1 MQDRAGALHARC
13 RPVAVSI
20 KIAVAVATILLT
32 CGAFAQ
38 TMSSAIAGRVTSQ
51 GKPLS
56 HVKVTVDSDALQ
68 STRTVLT
75 SARGTF
81 WAGVLPPG
89 IYRIAF
95 AHKGTVTVTR
105 KAELHA
111 GETIHVDADLPPSE
125 EGESVTVTT
134 MAHSVL
140 EQPRI
145 VTTVEP
151 EIIEPLPIGREL
163 SERIALVP
171 GVMHGTIR
179 GSSENL
185 WIVDGAEQ
193 RRRGADVEVEEAIED
208 AAVLTTPTSAEYG
221 RFSGGAI
228 LAVSRYGGND
238 LHGSVRAGGGKSY
251 RTRIE
256 STIGGRVIRDALWL
270 FLAGETRESSLFGKV
285 TGTVAR
291 HTLIASALRA
301 SETDE
306 SRAAAEYV
314 GALTSR
320 LTLTARADT
329 SRIGDLRE
337 HDAAIAIHDIVPTLI
352 ADQVITAGG
361 EQHAVFFDDEL
372 RAARWLFHAGIR
384 HDDDAGTSPRLGIA
398 YDLHGTGAMRIATT
412 YGRYATPF
420 DSAREAA
427 ITFSQRILT
436 NGYVRASIVHRT
448 FDSGDDY
455 RAVEA
460 DARAQYL
467 FFNLG
472 GTATIGHRIRA
483 AALWISGEP
492 PALEQHF
499 TVSILEQ
506 YRDAHA
512 STGVALLYRF
522 ARFPWEPFAKLD
534 ALDVFSHRC
543 ALRAAL
549 GARF

>member
-1 MQDRAGALHARC
+1 MT
-13 RPVAVSI
+13 
-20 KIAVAVATILLT
+20 IAATIVFT
-32 CGAFAQ
+32 FSAFAQ

-51 GKPLS
+51 GKPLAR
-56 HVKVTVDSDALQ
+56 VKVTVDSDALQ
-68 STRTVLT
+68 ATRTVLT

-111 GETIHVDADLPPSE
+111 GETIHVDADLPPGE

-171 GVMHGTIR
+171 GVMGGTIR
-179 GSSENL
+179 GSGENL
-185 WIVDGAEQ
+185 WIVDGVEQ

-208 AAVLTTPTSAEYG
+208 AAVLTTPTSAEFG
-221 RFSGGAI
+221 RFSGGVI

-238 LHGSVRAGGGKSY
+238 LHGSVRAQWGPGAPAV
-251 RTRIE
+251 E

-270 FLAGETRESSLFGKV
+270 FLAGETHENSLFGKV

-301 SETDE
+301 SENDE

-320 LTLTARADT
+320 LTVTARADT
-329 SRIGDLRE
+329 SRIGDVRE
-337 HDAAIAIHDIVPTLI
+337 HDGAIAIHDIVPTLI

-372 RAARWLFHAGIR
+372 RAARWLFHAGVR

-398 YDLHGTGAMRIATT
+398 YDLHGAGAMRIATT

-420 DSAREAA
+420 DAAREAA
-427 ITFSQRILT
+427 ITFSQRIFT
-436 NGYVRASIVHRT
+436 NGYVRAAIVHRT
-448 FDSGDDY
+448 FDNGDDY

-460 DARAQYL
+460 DARTQYL

-472 GTATIGHRIRA
+472 STATIGHRIRA

-506 YRDAHA
+506 YRDSHA
-512 STGVALLYRF
+512 ATGLALLYRF
-522 ARFPWEPFAKLD
+522 ARFPWEPFGKLD
-534 ALDVFSHRC
+534 ANDVFSHRR